1 MSRTNSIWR
10 GGAVLVLL
18 AMLMAACAPAAAPAP
33 AAPAAPA
40 AQPTQAPAAPAAQAT
55 EAPAAPAAQATE
67 APAAPAKKALVIAY
81 STVVLDHPFW
91 RSQLGTIQKLADAG
105 GHTLHVYDAG
115 NDPQKQ
121 VNQVDTI
128 IAEKPDVVIFTPV
141 DSSVGG
147 SLVAK
152 IQAANIPLLGL
163 IRENKGA
170 QPKVQ
175 VMVNLRAVGHASGQ
189 YMLDAIKAKHGGE
202 EKGVYLEL
210 QGDLADAS
218 VADYD
223 GGFHEVMDPAKGIEG
238 IVKPTKWDLGQASTA
253 TEDVLNARNDVDGIF
268 LMSDYFIPAVKA
280 IIERKSAKA
289 GDPKHIVVVGESA
302 DSNAL
307 DWIKAGGMDASINM
321 PINDAAG
328 MAFEYAVKMAN
339 GEEIKPG
346 DVVKEGAKWS
356 PAKLETTKDGNLLLN
371 LAPWP
376 VTVKEAGDQGLWGNQ
391 YRLDQK

>member
-1 MSRTNSIWR
+1 
-10 GGAVLVLL
+10 
-18 AMLMAACAPAAAPAP
+18 MAACVPVTAPAS
-33 AAPAAPA
+33 
-40 AQPTQAPAAPAAQAT
+40 APAAPAAQAT
-55 EAPAAPAAQATE
+55 QAPAA
-67 APAAPAKKALVIAY
+67 KKSLVIDY

-91 RSQLGTIQKLADAG
+91 RSQLGTMQKLADANG
-105 GHTLHVYDAG
+105 YTLHVYDAG

-152 IQAANIPLLGL
+152 IQAANIPVLGL

-175 VMVNLRAVGHASGQ
+175 VMVNLRSVGHAAGQ
-189 YMLDAIKAKHGGE
+189 YMLDAIKAKHNGE
-202 EKGVYLEL
+202 AKGAYLEL

-223 GGFHEVMDPAKGIEG
+223 GGFHEVMDPAKGIEA

-253 TEDVLNARNDVDGIF
+253 TEDVLNSRNDIDGIF

-280 IIERKSAKA
+280 IIERKSPKV
-289 GDPKHIVVVGESA
+289 GDAKHIVVVGESN
-302 DSNAL
+302 DSNAI

-321 PINDAAG
+321 P
-328 MAFEYAVKMAN
+328 
-339 GEEIKPG
+339 
-346 DVVKEGAKWS
+346 
-356 PAKLETTKDGNLLLN
+356 
-371 LAPWP
+371 
-376 VTVKEAGDQGLWGNQ
+376 DQRRGCNCV
-391 YRLDQK
+391 RLCR